1 MPFIPTDH
9 TDPELER
16 SLEIRLFASCRGG
29 GVGESILL
37 IWATFYVVGFLINGK
52 E

>member
-1 MPFIPTDH
+1 MPFILTDH

-16 SLEIRLFASCRGG
+16 SLEIRLFASRRG

-52 E
+52 G

>member
-1 MPFIPTDH
+1 MPFILTDH

-16 SLEIRLFASCRGG
+16 SLEIRLFASCRG